1 MPNYCHNTLSFHGDD
16 KTISELRSRIITSKN
31 LLTFERI
38 LPTPNEIVDGSNSM
52 EELNR
57 LEEKYGY
64 NNWYDWRIH
73 NWGTKWDATN
83 SEIILE
89 DQNNLKICFDTAWSP
104 PMTWLFYV
112 IKLYPKLDVTIKFID
127 PLGGLIGIYQ
137 IENEKVILQGYF
149 NNYDCYEENGD
160 FDEVISKR
168 LVEQYRR
175 NKITKIVNKIKS
187 T

>member
-1 MPNYCHNTLSFHGDD
+1 MPNYCHNTLSFHGDVNI
-16 KTISELRSRIITSKN
+16 ISELRSHIITSKN
-31 LLTFERI
+31 ILTFEKV
-38 LPTPNEIVDGSNSM
+38 LPTPDELTDNNKSE
-52 EELNR
+52 EELKK
-57 LEEKYGY
+57 LEKKYGY

-83 SEIILE
+83 SHVILE
-89 DQNNLKICFDTAWSP
+89 DENNIKIFFDTAWCP

-112 IKLYPKLDVTIKFID
+112 IKLYPKLDVTIRFID
-127 PLGGLIGIYQ
+127 SLGGLIGIYQ
-137 IENEKVILQGYF
+137 LENEKVILDGYF
-149 NNYDCYEENGD
+149 NDYNCYEENGD

-175 NKITKIVNKIKS
+175 NKITKIVNNIKS